1 MKKAIITGGGSG
13 GHVFPA
19 LAVAKLL
26 KAAGFEAVFAGTAE
40 GIEKQAAEKEGL
52 RFVAIAS
59 GKFYRRLTLRN
70 IASIYKVIKGV
81 GDSMRMLA
89 AEKPDVVIGFGGYVS
104 FPVVVSARLL
114 GIKTAL
120 HEQNVFPGLANRFL
134 SRFVA
139 LTLMTFADAGIK
151 LGGRKVLT
159 GIPVRSR
166 IGQADREAAL
176 KSLGLNS
183 GLKTVAVV
191 GGSLGGRGL
200 NKAVIEA
207 LPYLKEKN
215 IQLVWVTGLSDF
227 SKCNEAGK
235 RADFTVVTAPF
246 IERIEE
252 VYAAADLMV
261 IRCGASLVFEALKC
275 ALPSVLVPFPY
286 SAADHQKYNAGFVA
300 GNGAGV
306 MLQEKELSGGLLA
319 ETITGLLGDEK
330 KLKEMSAAA
339 KRLYGKD
346 AGPEI
351 IQAIKGL
358 VC

>member
-1 MKKAIITGGGSG
+1 M
-13 GHVFPA
+13 
-19 LAVAKLL
+19 
-26 KAAGFEAVFAGTAE
+26 
-40 GIEKQAAEKEGL
+40 
-52 RFVAIAS
+52 
-59 GKFYRRLTLRN
+59 
-70 IASIYKVIKGV
+70 
-81 GDSMRMLA
+81 
-89 AEKPDVVIGFGGYVS
+89 
-104 FPVVVSARLL
+104 
-114 GIKTAL
+114 
-120 HEQNVFPGLANRFL
+120 
-134 SRFVA
+134 
-139 LTLMTFADAGIK
+139 
-151 LGGRKVLT
+151 
-159 GIPVRSR
+159 
-166 IGQADREAAL
+166 
-176 KSLGLNS
+176 
-183 GLKTVAVV
+183 
-191 GGSLGGRGL
+191 
-200 NKAVIEA
+200 
-207 LPYLKEKN
+207 
-215 IQLVWVTGLSDF
+215 
-227 SKCNEAGK
+227 
-235 RADFTVVTAPF
+235 TAPF